1 MRVFDISENAKAAG
15 KSIGDL
21 ETQLGFL
28 CHELTSYAAVLK
40 TLKTATS
47 VKEASDIVLTQFER
61 PADQSDAVKTKRTG
75 FGQGYFDK
83 YAQVKTETPTKTLY
97 RVQVGAFSVKA
108 NADAMLKRVKAA
120 GFTDAFITQT
130 TK

>member
-1 MRVFDISENAKAAG
+1 M
-15 KSIGDL
+15 
-21 ETQLGFL
+21 
-28 CHELTSYAAVLK
+28 
-40 TLKTATS
+40 
-47 VKEASDIVLTQFER
+47 LTQFER